1 MIGYLWRKL
10 LALSGSQQF
19 GVCTDRP
26 VCLGAR
32 WAGDAGGEE
41 WKSRDEWNGE
51 AVRSKNTS
59 NLSTMTK
66 CGDAT
71 DAITLIGLVAP
82 LYDRFNE

>member
-1 MIGYLWRKL
+1 MVPNSS
-10 LALSGSQQF
+10 ACAQ
-19 GVCTDRP
+19 TDL
-26 VCLGAR
+26 CA
-32 WAGDAGGEE
+32 WE
-41 WKSRDEWNGE
+41 RDEQVMLEERSGNLGMNE
-51 AVRSKNTS
+51 TEKRSYSKNTS